1 MQNNTIPTVQ
11 QEKDELISRCKAGD
25 HQALNLL
32 YSHYRPYLLNIC
44 KHYAKDNDTAE
55 DLLHDAFIVILT
67 SLDKLRSTDK
77 LEVWMTTIVR
87 NVGYHYWKHLDK
99 EHSALQQM
107 AGESQETTAESLM
120 PDFELMQKLVAQ
132 LPKGYQQV
140 FRLSVFEG
148 LSHQEIS
155 RMLNIAPHTSS
166 SQLLHA
172 KQMLRKLIKQSWLL
186 ILLFIA
192 IPTAIWKFLQKDSPN
207 IEGSVKEARVQS
219 LPQSTHIKS
228 EAESAKNSSSDIKRD
243 SEGFQH
249 PSPNTQHLSTSVLP
263 NKEEEPVRENEF
275 TIKEDSAGFQ
285 HPTPNT
291 HHPSPNTQHP
301 TPNTQQPTPNIQHP
315 TPNTQHPTPKPKT
328 SAWKIQLAYNGQL
341 GKRDNF
347 HEATSVNAKSFSAI
361 SNILIPAETSY
372 SNWNDYS
379 FYLNNEV
386 PPMDMTEETRSLMEI
401 AASNAQI
408 NGGSM
413 EAHYEHQLPLS
424 IQLTL
429 SRQLGKQFSVETGL
443 SYTLLQSTST
453 TGSSAAYIQ
462 EQQRLHYLGI
472 PIRMGW
478 QWYSHKQLSFYTS
491 SGVMLEMPIHSTL
504 NVNHVVNDMNTYSK
518 QEKLSVPLQ
527 WSTSVGVGI
536 QYDITPHIGFYLE
549 PSLQYFFNDGSSIKS
564 YRTEHRFS
572 VTLPLGIRFH

>member
-1 MQNNTIPTVQ
+1 MLNNPTEQ
-11 QEKDELISRCKAGD
+11 QDKEKLISRCKTGD
-25 HQALNLL
+25 RQALNLL
-32 YSHYRPYLLNIC
+32 YTHYRPYLLNIC
-44 KHYAKDNDTAE
+44 KHYAKEDHVAE
-55 DLLHDAFIVILT
+55 DLLHDAFVVILT
-67 SLDKLRSTDK
+67 SLDKLRDTDK
-77 LEVWMTTIVR
+77 LEAWMTTIVR
-87 NVGYHYWKHLDK
+87 NVGYHYWKHLEK
-99 EHSALQQM
+99 ENTALKQM
-107 AGESQETTAESLM
+107 SGESQNITEGSLM
-120 PDFELMQKLVAQ
+120 PDYELMQKLVAQ

-155 RMLNIAPHTSS
+155 RMLNIAPHSSS

-172 KQMLRKLIKQSWLL
+172 KRMLQKLIKQSWLL

-192 IPTAIWKFLQKDSPN
+192 IPAVIWKFLQKDSPN

-219 LPQSTHIKS
+219 LPQSTPIKS

-249 PSPNTQHLSTSVLP
+249 PSSTTQHLSTSVLP
-263 NKEEEPVRENEF
+263 HKEEERVHDEVPA
-275 TIKEDSAGFQ
+275 IKEDSE
-285 HPTPNT
+285 NINS
-291 HHPSPNTQHP
+291 PSTNTQHP
-301 TPNTQQPTPNIQHP
+301 TPNN
-315 TPNTQHPTPKPKT
+315 QHPTPKPKT
-328 SAWKIQLAYNGQL
+328 SAWKVHLAYNGQL

-361 SNILIPAETSY
+361 SNILIPEETAY

-379 FYLNNEV
+379 FYLNNAI
-386 PPMDMTEETRSLMEI
+386 PQQDMTAETRSLMDI
-401 AASNAQI
+401 AANNAQI
-408 NGGSM
+408 NGGRM
-413 EAHYEHQLPLS
+413 EAHYEHQLPIS

-429 SRQLGKQFSVETGL
+429 SRQLSRQLSVETGL
-443 SYTLLQSTST
+443 SYTLLQSTNT

-462 EQQRLHYLGI
+462 ERQRLQYLGI
-472 PIRMGW
+472 PLRMGW
-478 QWYSHKQLSFYTS
+478 QWYSKSSLSLYTS
-491 SGVMLEMPIHSTL
+491 AGVMLEKPIHSTL
-504 NVNHVVNDMNTYSK
+504 DVNHFINDINTYSK

-572 VTLPLGIRFH
+572 ITLPIGIRFH

>member
-1 MQNNTIPTVQ
+1 MQNNAISTGR
-11 QEKDELISRCKAGD
+11 QEKDELIIRCKAGD

-99 EHSALQQM
+99 EHTALQQM
-107 AGESQETTAESLM
+107 AGESQEITAENLM

-172 KQMLRKLIKQSWLL
+172 KRMLRKLIKQSWLL

-192 IPTAIWKFLQKDSPN
+192 IPTAIWKFLQKDNPD

-219 LPQSTHIKS
+219 LPQSTPIKS

-249 PSPNTQHLSTSVLP
+249 PSSNTQHLSTSVLP
-263 NKEEEPVRENEF
+263 NKEEEPIREEES
-275 TIKEDSAGFQ
+275 TIKEDSNDFQ
-285 HPTPNT
+285 Q
-291 HHPSPNTQHP
+291 PSPNTH
-301 TPNTQQPTPNIQHP
+301 HP

-328 SAWKIQLAYNGQL
+328 SAWNIQLAYNGQL

-429 SRQLGKQFSVETGL
+429 SRQLGKQFSIETGL

-472 PIRMGW
+472 PLRMGW
-478 QWYSHKQLSFYTS
+478 QWYSKSSLSLYTS
-491 SGVMLEMPIHSTL
+491 AGVMLEKPVHSTL
-504 NVNHVVNDMNTYSK
+504 DVNHFINDINTYSK

-536 QYDITPHIGFYLE
+536 QYDIMPHIGFYLE

-572 VTLPLGIRFH
+572 ITLPLGIRFH

>member
-1 MQNNTIPTVQ
+1 MQNNTISTVQ

-25 HQALNLL
+25 RQALNLL

-99 EHSALQQM
+99 EHTALQQM
-107 AGESQETTAESLM
+107 AGESQEITAESLM

-172 KQMLRKLIKQSWLL
+172 KRMLRKLIKQSWLL

-192 IPTAIWKFLQKDSPN
+192 IPTAIWKFLQKDNPN

-219 LPQSTHIKS
+219 LPQSTPIKS

-243 SEGFQH
+243 SEDFQH
-249 PSPNTQHLSTSVLP
+249 PAANPQHLSTSVLP
-263 NKEEEPVRENEF
+263 NKEEEPIREEES
-275 TIKEDSAGFQ
+275 TIKEDSEDFQHPTPNTQ

-291 HHPSPNTQHP
+291 HHPSPNTQHL
-301 TPNTQQPTPNIQHP
+301 

-328 SAWKIQLAYNGQL
+328 SAWNIQLAYNGQL

-361 SNILIPAETSY
+361 SNILIPEETSY

-386 PPMDMTEETRSLMEI
+386 PPIDMTEETRSLMEI

-408 NGGSM
+408 NGGNM

-429 SRQLGKQFSVETGL
+429 SRQLSRQLSVETGL

-472 PIRMGW
+472 PLRIGW
-478 QWYSHKQLSFYTS
+478 QWYSKAPLSFYTS

-518 QEKLSVPLQ
+518 RDKLSVPLQ

>member
-1 MQNNTIPTVQ
+1 MQNNTIITVQ

-25 HQALNLL
+25 RQALNLL
-32 YSHYRPYLLNIC
+32 YCHYRPYLLNIC

-67 SLDKLRSTDK
+67 SLDKLRDTDK
-77 LEVWMTTIVR
+77 LEAWMTTIVR

-99 EHSALQQM
+99 EHTALKQM
-107 AGESQETTAESLM
+107 ADESQNMTAESLK

-172 KQMLRKLIKQSWLL
+172 KRMLRKLIKQSWLL

-219 LPQSTHIKS
+219 LPQSTPIKS
-228 EAESAKNSSSDIKRD
+228 ETESAKNSSSDIKRD

-263 NKEEEPVRENEF
+263 HKEEERVHDEVHT
-275 TIKEDSAGFQ
+275 TIKEDSDDI
-285 HPTPNT
+285 N
-291 HHPSPNTQHP
+291 HPSTNTRRP
-301 TPNTQQPTPNIQHP
+301 SIQPTITDTDNNDIQI
-315 TPNTQHPTPKPKT
+315 KKKT
-328 SAWKIQLAYNGQL
+328 SAWNVQLAYNGQL
-341 GKRDNF
+341 GKPDNF

-361 SNILIPAETSY
+361 SNIHIPEETPY

-379 FYLNNEV
+379 FYLNNAI
-386 PPMDMTEETRSLMEI
+386 PQQDMTAETRSLMDI
-401 AASNAQI
+401 AANNAQI
-408 NGGSM
+408 NGGRM
-413 EAHYEHQLPLS
+413 EAHYEHQLPIS
-424 IQLTL
+424 VQLTL
-429 SRQLGKQFSVETGL
+429 SRQLSSQLSVETGL

-462 EQQRLHYLGI
+462 ERQRLHYLGI
-472 PIRMGW
+472 PLRMGW
-478 QWYSHKQLSFYTS
+478 QWYSKAPLSFYTS

-518 QEKLSVPLQ
+518 RDKLSVPLQ

-549 PSLQYFFNDGSSIKS
+549 PSLQYFFNDGSDIKS

>member
-1 MQNNTIPTVQ
+1 MPNNPTSIGQ
-11 QEKDELISRCKAGD
+11 QEKDELLSRCKAGD
-25 HQALNLL
+25 RQALNLL
-32 YSHYRPYLLNIC
+32 YCHYRPYLLNIC
-44 KHYAKDNDTAE
+44 KHYAKEDHMAE

-99 EHSALQQM
+99 EHTALQQM
-107 AGESQETTAESLM
+107 ANESQDTTVESLM

-172 KQMLRKLIKQSWLL
+172 KRMLRKLIKQSWLL

-192 IPTAIWKFLQKDSPN
+192 IPTVIWRFIQKEKASIEGNTMNQPQEAQLRPLPQPTPVEMELKSDKMSQHPTTITQQPSPN
-207 IEGSVKEARVQS
+207 AQQPTPI
-219 LPQSTHIKS
+219 T
-228 EAESAKNSSSDIKRD
+228 
-243 SEGFQH
+243 QH
-249 PSPNTQHLSTSVLP
+249 PSPNTQQPTP
-263 NKEEEPVRENEF
+263 IN
-275 TIKEDSAGFQ
+275 Q
-285 HPTPNT
+285 HPAT
-291 HHPSPNTQHP
+291 
-301 TPNTQQPTPNIQHP
+301 NTQQPTPKNQQP
-315 TPNTQHPTPKPKT
+315 TPNTQPAYDMPTKPKT
-328 SAWKIQLAYNGQL
+328 SAWNIKLAYNGQL
-341 GKRDNF
+341 GKSNNF
-347 HEATSVNAKSFSAI
+347 IEETSVNAKSFSAI
-361 SNILIPAETSY
+361 SNILIPTETSY

-379 FYLNNEV
+379 RYLNNQLPQQE
-386 PPMDMTEETRSLMEI
+386 MSAETRSLMEI
-401 AASNAQI
+401 AANNALI
-408 NGGSM
+408 NDGRM
-413 EAHYEHQLPLS
+413 EAHYEHQLPIS

-429 SRQLGKQFSVETGL
+429 SRQLNRQLSVETGL
-443 SYTLLQSTST
+443 SYTLLKSTNT
-453 TGSSAAYIQ
+453 TGNPTAYIQ
-462 EQQRLHYLGI
+462 EQQRLQYLGI

-478 QWYSHKQLSFYTS
+478 QWYSKSSLSLYTS
-491 SGVMLEMPIHSTL
+491 AGVMLEKPIHSTL
-504 NVNHVVNDMNTYSK
+504 DVNHFINDINTYSK

-536 QYDITPHIGFYLE
+536 QYDITPHIGFYIE

-572 VTLPLGIRFH
+572 ITLPLGIRFH

>member
-1 MQNNTIPTVQ
+1 MLNNPTEQ
-11 QEKDELISRCKAGD
+11 QDKEKLISRCKAGD
-25 HQALNLL
+25 RQALNLL

-44 KHYAKDNDTAE
+44 KHYAKEDHVAE

-67 SLDKLRSTDK
+67 SLDKLRDTDK
-77 LEVWMTTIVR
+77 LEAWMTTIVR

-99 EHSALQQM
+99 EHTALKQM
-107 AGESQETTAESLM
+107 AGESQDMTAGSLM
-120 PDFELMQKLVAQ
+120 PDYELMQKLVAQ

-172 KQMLRKLIKQSWLL
+172 KRMLQKLIKQSWLL

-192 IPTAIWKFLQKDSPN
+192 IPAVIWKFLQKDSHN
-207 IEGSVKEARVQS
+207 TEESIKEAHVRS
-219 LPQSTHIKS
+219 LPQSSPRERES
-228 EAESAKNSSSDIKRD
+228 ESDKNSTSTPKKNL
-243 SEGFQH
+243 EGINH
-249 PSPNTQHLSTSVLP
+249 AIPTPRHLSTSDLP
-263 NKEEEPVRENEF
+263 HKEEERVHDEVP
-275 TIKEDSAGFQ
+275 TIKEDSENINS
-285 HPTPNT
+285 PSTNT
-291 HHPSPNTQHP
+291 RRPSPDTYHPSTQP
-301 TPNTQQPTPNIQHP
+301 AISETDNNDIQIK
-315 TPNTQHPTPKPKT
+315 QKT
-328 SAWKIQLAYNGQL
+328 SAWNVQLTYNGQL

-361 SNILIPAETSY
+361 SNILIPEETPY

-379 FYLNNEV
+379 FYLNNAI
-386 PPMDMTEETRSLMEI
+386 PQQDMTAETRSLMDI
-401 AASNAQI
+401 AANNAQI
-408 NGGSM
+408 NGGRM
-413 EAHYEHQLPLS
+413 EAHYEHQLPIS

-429 SRQLGKQFSVETGL
+429 SRQLSRQLSVETGL
-443 SYTLLQSTST
+443 SYTLLQSTNT
-453 TGSSAAYIQ
+453 TGSSTAYIQ
-462 EQQRLHYLGI
+462 ERQRLQYIGI
-472 PIRMGW
+472 PLRMGW
-478 QWYSHKQLSFYTS
+478 QWYSKSSLSLYTS
-491 SGVMLEMPIHSTL
+491 AGVMLEKPVHSTL
-504 NVNHVVNDMNTYSK
+504 DVNHFINDINTYSK

-536 QYDITPHIGFYLE
+536 QYDITPHIGFYVE

>member
-1 MQNNTIPTVQ
+1 MPNNPTSIGQ

-25 HQALNLL
+25 RQALNLL
-32 YSHYRPYLLNIC
+32 YCHYRPYLLNIC
-44 KHYAKDNDTAE
+44 KHYAKEDDVAE

-99 EHSALQQM
+99 EHTALQQM
-107 AGESQETTAESLM
+107 ADESQDTTVESLM

-172 KQMLRKLIKQSWLL
+172 KRMLRKLIKQSWLL

-192 IPTAIWKFLQKDSPN
+192 IPTVIWRFIQKEKAS
-207 IEGSVKEARVQS
+207 IEGNPMNQPQEAQLRP
-219 LPQSTHIKS
+219 LPQPTPVEMELKS
-228 EAESAKNSSSDIKRD
+228 DKMS
-243 SEGFQH
+243 QH
-249 PSPNTQHLSTSVLP
+249 PTTITQQPSPNAQ
-263 NKEEEPVRENEF
+263 
-275 TIKEDSAGFQ
+275 Q
-285 HPTPNT
+285 PTPIT
-291 HHPSPNTQHP
+291 QQPST
-301 TPNTQQPTPNIQHP
+301 NTQQPTPINQHP
-315 TPNTQHPTPKPKT
+315 ATNTQQPTPKNQQPTPSTQPAYDMPTKPKT
-328 SAWKIQLAYNGQL
+328 SAWNIQLAYNGQL
-341 GKRDNF
+341 GKSNNF
-347 HEATSVNAKSFSAI
+347 IEETSVNAKSFSAI
-361 SNILIPAETSY
+361 SNILIPTETSY

-379 FYLNNEV
+379 FYLNNAI
-386 PPMDMTEETRSLMEI
+386 PQQDMTAETRSLMDI
-401 AASNAQI
+401 AANNAQI
-408 NGGSM
+408 NGGRM
-413 EAHYEHQLPLS
+413 EAHYEHQLPIS

-429 SRQLGKQFSVETGL
+429 SRQLSRQLSVETGL
-443 SYTLLQSTST
+443 SYTLLQSTNT
-453 TGSSAAYIQ
+453 TGSSTAYIQ
-462 EQQRLHYLGI
+462 ERQRLQYIGI
-472 PIRMGW
+472 PLRMGW
-478 QWYSHKQLSFYTS
+478 QWYSKSSLSLYTS
-491 SGVMLEMPIHSTL
+491 AGVMLEKPVHSTL
-504 NVNHVVNDMNTYSK
+504 DVNHFINDINTYSK

-536 QYDITPHIGFYLE
+536 QYDITPHIGFYVE

-572 VTLPLGIRFH
+572 IPLPLGIRLKY

>member
-1 MQNNTIPTVQ
+1 MPNNPTSIGQ
-11 QEKDELISRCKAGD
+11 QEKDELLSRCKTGD
-25 HQALNLL
+25 RQALNLL
-32 YSHYRPYLLNIC
+32 YSHYKPYLLNVC
-44 KHYAKDNDTAE
+44 KHYAKEDDVAE
-55 DLLHDAFIVILT
+55 DLLHDAFIIILT

-99 EHSALQQM
+99 EHTALQQM
-107 AGESQETTAESLM
+107 ANESQNTTVESLM

-172 KQMLRKLIKQSWLL
+172 KRMLRKLIKQSWLL

-192 IPTAIWKFLQKDSPN
+192 IPTVIWRFIQKEKASIEGNTMNQPQEAQLRPLPQPTPVEMELKSDKMSQHPTTITQQTSPN
-207 IEGSVKEARVQS
+207 AQQTTPI
-219 LPQSTHIKS
+219 T
-228 EAESAKNSSSDIKRD
+228 
-243 SEGFQH
+243 QH
-249 PSPNTQHLSTSVLP
+249 PST
-263 NKEEEPVRENEF
+263 
-275 TIKEDSAGFQ
+275 
-285 HPTPNT
+285 
-291 HHPSPNTQHP
+291 
-301 TPNTQQPTPNIQHP
+301 NTQQPTPN
-315 TPNTQHPTPKPKT
+315 TQPAYDMPIKPKT
-328 SAWKIQLAYNGQL
+328 SAWNIQLAYNGQL
-341 GKRDNF
+341 GKSNNF
-347 HEATSVNAKSFSAI
+347 IEETSVNAKSFSAI
-361 SNILIPAETSY
+361 SNILIPTETSY

-379 FYLNNEV
+379 LYLNNQLPQQE
-386 PPMDMTEETRSLMEI
+386 MSAETRSLMEI
-401 AASNAQI
+401 AANNALI
-408 NGGSM
+408 NDGRM
-413 EAHYEHQLPLS
+413 EAHYEHQLPIS

-429 SRQLGKQFSVETGL
+429 SRQLNRQLSVETGL
-443 SYTLLQSTST
+443 SYTLLKSTNT
-453 TGSSAAYIQ
+453 TGNPTAYIQ

-472 PIRMGW
+472 PLRMGW
-478 QWYSHKQLSFYTS
+478 QWYSHAPLSFYTS
-491 SGVMLEMPIHSTL
+491 AGVMMEMPVHSTL

-518 QEKLSVPLQ
+518 QDKLSVPLQ
-527 WSTSVGVGI
+527 WSTSMGVGI

>member
-1 MQNNTIPTVQ
+1 MPNNPTSIGQ
-11 QEKDELISRCKAGD
+11 QEKDELLSRCKTGD
-25 HQALNLL
+25 RQALNLL
-32 YSHYRPYLLNIC
+32 YSHYKPYLLNVC
-44 KHYAKDNDTAE
+44 KHYAKEDDVAE

-99 EHSALQQM
+99 EHTALQQM
-107 AGESQETTAESLM
+107 ADESQDTTVENLM
-120 PDFELMQKLVAQ
+120 PDYELMQKLVAQ

-172 KQMLRKLIKQSWLL
+172 KRMLRKLIKQSWLL

-192 IPTAIWKFLQKDSPN
+192 IPTVIWRFIQKEKAS
-207 IEGSVKEARVQS
+207 IEGNPMNQPQEAQLRP
-219 LPQSTHIKS
+219 LPQPTPVEMELKS
-228 EAESAKNSSSDIKRD
+228 DKMS
-243 SEGFQH
+243 QH
-249 PSPNTQHLSTSVLP
+249 PTTITQQPSPN
-263 NKEEEPVRENEF
+263 
-275 TIKEDSAGFQ
+275 AQ
-285 HPTPNT
+285 HPTTITQQPSTNT
-291 HHPSPNTQHP
+291 QQPSPTPKQP
-301 TPNTQQPTPNIQHP
+301 SPNTQQPTPKNQQP
-315 TPNTQHPTPKPKT
+315 TPSTQPAYDMPTKPKT
-328 SAWKIQLAYNGQL
+328 SAWNIQLAYNGQL
-341 GKRDNF
+341 GKSNNF
-347 HEATSVNAKSFSAI
+347 IEETSVNAKSFSAI
-361 SNILIPAETSY
+361 SNILIPTETSY

-379 FYLNNEV
+379 LYLNNQLPQEE
-386 PPMDMTEETRSLMEI
+386 MSAETRSLMEI
-401 AASNAQI
+401 AANNALI
-408 NGGSM
+408 NDGRM
-413 EAHYEHQLPLS
+413 EAHYEHQLPIS

-429 SRQLGKQFSVETGL
+429 SRQLNRQLSVETGL
-443 SYTLLQSTST
+443 SYTLLKSTNT
-453 TGSSAAYIQ
+453 TGNPTAYIQ

-472 PIRMGW
+472 PLRMGW
-478 QWYSHKQLSFYTS
+478 QWYSHAPLSFYTS
-491 SGVMLEMPIHSTL
+491 AGVMMEMPVHSTL

-518 QEKLSVPLQ
+518 QDKLSVPLQ

-572 VTLPLGIRFH
+572 ITLPLGIRLKY

>member
-1 MQNNTIPTVQ
+1 MQNNAISTGR

-77 LEVWMTTIVR
+77 LEAWMTTIVR

-99 EHSALQQM
+99 EHTVLQQM
-107 AGESQETTAESLM
+107 AGESQEITAESLM

-172 KQMLRKLIKQSWLL
+172 KRMLRKLIKQSWLL

-192 IPTAIWKFLQKDSPN
+192 IPTAIWKFLQKDNPN
-207 IEGSVKEARVQS
+207 IEGSVKEAHVQS

-249 PSPNTQHLSTSVLP
+249 PSSTTQHLSTSVLSH
-263 NKEEEPVRENEF
+263 KEEEPVREEESI
-275 TIKEDSAGFQ
+275 IKEDAEDFQ
-285 HPTPNT
+285 HPTPN
-291 HHPSPNTQHP
+291 NQHP
-301 TPNTQQPTPNIQHP
+301 TPNNQHP

-328 SAWKIQLAYNGQL
+328 SAWNIQLAYNGQL

-386 PPMDMTEETRSLMEI
+386 PPMEMSEETRSLMEI

-472 PIRMGW
+472 PLRMGW
-478 QWYSHKQLSFYTS
+478 QWYSKAPLSFYTS

-518 QEKLSVPLQ
+518 RDKLSVPLQ

>member
-1 MQNNTIPTVQ
+1 MPNNPTSIGQ
-11 QEKDELISRCKAGD
+11 QEKDELLSRCKAGD
-25 HQALNLL
+25 RQALNLL
-32 YSHYRPYLLNIC
+32 YSHYKPYLLNVC
-44 KHYAKDNDTAE
+44 KHYAKEDDVTE

-99 EHSALQQM
+99 EHTALQQM
-107 AGESQETTAESLM
+107 ADESQDTTVESLM

-172 KQMLRKLIKQSWLL
+172 KRMLRKLIKQSWLL

-192 IPTAIWKFLQKDSPN
+192 IPTVIWRFIQKEKASIEGNTMNQPQEAQLRPLPQPTPVEMELKSDKMSQHPTTITQQPSPN
-207 IEGSVKEARVQS
+207 AQQPTPI
-219 LPQSTHIKS
+219 T
-228 EAESAKNSSSDIKRD
+228 
-243 SEGFQH
+243 QH
-249 PSPNTQHLSTSVLP
+249 PST
-263 NKEEEPVRENEF
+263 
-275 TIKEDSAGFQ
+275 
-285 HPTPNT
+285 
-291 HHPSPNTQHP
+291 
-301 TPNTQQPTPNIQHP
+301 NTQQPTPINQHPATNTQQPTPKNQQP
-315 TPNTQHPTPKPKT
+315 TPNTQPAYDMPIKPKT
-328 SAWKIQLAYNGQL
+328 SAWNIQLAYNGQL
-341 GKRDNF
+341 GKSNNF
-347 HEATSVNAKSFSAI
+347 IEETSVNAKSFSAI

-379 FYLNNEV
+379 LYLNNQLPQQE
-386 PPMDMTEETRSLMEI
+386 MSAETRSLMEI
-401 AASNAQI
+401 AANNALI
-408 NGGSM
+408 NDGRM
-413 EAHYEHQLPLS
+413 EAHYEHQLPIS

-429 SRQLGKQFSVETGL
+429 SRQLNRQLSVETGL
-443 SYTLLQSTST
+443 SYTLLQSTNT
-453 TGSSAAYIQ
+453 TGSSTAYIQ

-472 PIRMGW
+472 PLRMGW
-478 QWYSHKQLSFYTS
+478 QWYSHAPLSFYTS

-504 NVNHVVNDMNTYSK
+504 NVNHVINDINTYSK
-518 QEKLSVPLQ
+518 QDKLSVPLQ

-564 YRTEHRFS
+564 YRTVHPLNF
-572 VTLPLGIRFH
+572 TLPIGIRFH

>member
-1 MQNNTIPTVQ
+1 MQNNTISTVQ

-25 HQALNLL
+25 RQALNLL

-99 EHSALQQM
+99 EHTALQQM
-107 AGESQETTAESLM
+107 AGESQEITAESLM

-172 KQMLRKLIKQSWLL
+172 KRMLRKLIKQSWLL

-192 IPTAIWKFLQKDSPN
+192 IPTAIWKFLQKDNPN

-219 LPQSTHIKS
+219 LPQSTPIKS

-249 PSPNTQHLSTSVLP
+249 PAANPQHLSTSVLSH
-263 NKEEEPVRENEF
+263 KEEEPVREEESI
-275 TIKEDSAGFQ
+275 IKEDSEDFQ
-285 HPTPNT
+285 
-291 HHPSPNTQHP
+291 HPSPNTQHP
-301 TPNTQQPTPNIQHP
+301 TPNTQHP

-328 SAWKIQLAYNGQL
+328 SAWNIQLAYNGQL
-341 GKRDNF
+341 GKHDNF

-408 NGGSM
+408 NGGRM

-472 PIRMGW
+472 PLRMGW
-478 QWYSHKQLSFYTS
+478 QWYSKAPLSFYTS
-491 SGVMLEMPIHSTL
+491 SGVMLEKPVHSTL

-518 QEKLSVPLQ
+518 RDKLSVPLQ

>member
-1 MQNNTIPTVQ
+1 MQNNTISTVQ

-25 HQALNLL
+25 RQALNLL

-99 EHSALQQM
+99 EHTALQQM
-107 AGESQETTAESLM
+107 AGESQEITAESLM

-172 KQMLRKLIKQSWLL
+172 KRMLRKLIKQSWLL

-219 LPQSTHIKS
+219 LPQSTPIKS

-249 PSPNTQHLSTSVLP
+249 PSPNTQHLSTSVLSH
-263 NKEEEPVRENEF
+263 KEEEFVSEEKS
-275 TIKEDSAGFQ
+275 TIKEDSADFHHPSPNTQ
-285 HPTPNT
+285 HPSPNT

-301 TPNTQQPTPNIQHP
+301 TP
-315 TPNTQHPTPKPKT
+315 KPKT
-328 SAWKIQLAYNGQL
+328 SAWNIQLAYNGQL

-472 PIRMGW
+472 PLRMGW
-478 QWYSHKQLSFYTS
+478 QWYNKAPLSFYTS

-518 QEKLSVPLQ
+518 RDKLSVPLQ

-549 PSLQYFFNDGSSIKS
+549 PSLQYFFNDGSSIMS

>member
-1 MQNNTIPTVQ
+1 MPNNPTSIGQ
-11 QEKDELISRCKAGD
+11 QEKDELLSRCKTGD
-25 HQALNLL
+25 RQALNLL
-32 YSHYRPYLLNIC
+32 YSHYKPYLLNVC
-44 KHYAKDNDTAE
+44 KHYAKEDDVAE

-99 EHSALQQM
+99 EHTALQQM
-107 AGESQETTAESLM
+107 ANESQDTTVESLM

-172 KQMLRKLIKQSWLL
+172 KRMLRKLIKQSWLL

-192 IPTAIWKFLQKDSPN
+192 IPTVIWRFIQKEKASIEGNTMNQPQEAQLRPLPQPTPVEMELKSDKMSQHPTTITQQPSPN
-207 IEGSVKEARVQS
+207 AQQPTPI
-219 LPQSTHIKS
+219 T
-228 EAESAKNSSSDIKRD
+228 
-243 SEGFQH
+243 QH
-249 PSPNTQHLSTSVLP
+249 PSTNTQQP
-263 NKEEEPVRENEF
+263 
-275 TIKEDSAGFQ
+275 A
-285 HPTPNT
+285 PTPKQ
-291 HHPSPNTQHP
+291 PSPNTQHP
-301 TPNTQQPTPNIQHP
+301 TPKNQQPTPN
-315 TPNTQHPTPKPKT
+315 TQPAYDMPIKPKT
-328 SAWKIQLAYNGQL
+328 SAWNIQLAYNGQL
-341 GKRDNF
+341 GKSNNF
-347 HEATSVNAKSFSAI
+347 IEETSVNAKSFSAI

-379 FYLNNEV
+379 LYLNNQLPQQE
-386 PPMDMTEETRSLMEI
+386 MSAETRSLMEI
-401 AASNAQI
+401 AANNALI
-408 NGGSM
+408 NDGRM
-413 EAHYEHQLPLS
+413 EAHYEHQLPIS

-429 SRQLGKQFSVETGL
+429 SRQLNRQLSVETGL
-443 SYTLLQSTST
+443 SYTLLKSTNT
-453 TGSSAAYIQ
+453 TGNPTAYIQ

-472 PIRMGW
+472 PLRMGW
-478 QWYSHKQLSFYTS
+478 QWYSKSSLSLYTS
-491 SGVMLEMPIHSTL
+491 AGVMLEKPIHSTL
-504 NVNHVVNDMNTYSK
+504 DVNHFINDINTYSK

>member
-1 MQNNTIPTVQ
+1 MQNNTISTVQ

-25 HQALNLL
+25 RQALNLL

-99 EHSALQQM
+99 EHTALQQM
-107 AGESQETTAESLM
+107 AGESQEITAESLM

-172 KQMLRKLIKQSWLL
+172 KRMLRKLIKQSWLL

-219 LPQSTHIKS
+219 LPQSTPIKS

-249 PSPNTQHLSTSVLP
+249 PSPNTQHLSTSVLSH
-263 NKEEEPVRENEF
+263 KEEEPVRENES
-275 TIKEDSAGFQ
+275 TIKEDSEDFQ

-291 HHPSPNTQHP
+291 QHPSPNTH
-301 TPNTQQPTPNIQHP
+301 HL

-328 SAWKIQLAYNGQL
+328 SAWNIQLAYNGQL

-401 AASNAQI
+401 AANNAQI

-472 PIRMGW
+472 PLRMGW
-478 QWYSHKQLSFYTS
+478 QWYNKAPLSFYTS

-518 QEKLSVPLQ
+518 RDKLSVPLQ

-549 PSLQYFFNDGSSIKS
+549 PSLQYFFNDGSSIMS

>member
-1 MQNNTIPTVQ
+1 M
-11 QEKDELISRCKAGD
+11 K
-25 HQALNLL
+25 NLL
-32 YSHYRPYLLNIC
+32 
-44 KHYAKDNDTAE
+44 
-55 DLLHDAFIVILT
+55 LT
-67 SLDKLRSTDK
+67 IIAVLMPFG
-77 LEVWMTTIVR
+77 V
-87 NVGYHYWKHLDK
+87 
-99 EHSALQQM
+99 SAQRHV
-107 AGESQETTAESLM
+107 ESLN
-120 PDFELMQKLVAQ
+120 FGWE
-132 LPKGYQQV
+132 
-140 FRLSVFEG
+140 FRLNDEG
-148 LSHQEIS
+148 AWKKVDVPHDFQIEQPWVAPAADEKADNTDVAANIIYVSIATKTASQKPLPYQEYSPILSDT
-155 RMLNIAPHTSS
+155 LPHKTEVQDNSE
-166 SQLLHA
+166 HIH
-172 KQMLRKLIKQSWLL
+172 R
-186 ILLFIA
+186 
-192 IPTAIWKFLQKDSPN
+192 PTP
-207 IEGSVKEARVQS
+207 
-219 LPQSTHIKS
+219 TT
-228 EAESAKNSSSDIKRD
+228 
-243 SEGFQH
+243 QH
-249 PSPNTQHLSTSVLP
+249 PSKDTITHRPIPQSSLAENDNNTDMQ
-263 NKEEEPVRENEF
+263 
-275 TIKEDSAGFQ
+275 I
-285 HPTPNT
+285 
-291 HHPSPNTQHP
+291 
-301 TPNTQQPTPNIQHP
+301 
-315 TPNTQHPTPKPKT
+315 KPKT
-328 SAWKIQLAYNGQL
+328 SAWNIQLAYNGQL
-341 GKRDNF
+341 GKHDNF

-408 NGGSM
+408 NGGNM

-429 SRQLGKQFSVETGL
+429 SRQLGRQFSVETGL

-472 PIRMGW
+472 PLRMGW
-478 QWYSHKQLSFYTS
+478 QWYNKAPLSFYTS

-518 QEKLSVPLQ
+518 RDKLSVPLQ

-549 PSLQYFFNDGSSIKS
+549 PSLQYFFNDGSDIKT